1 MPVSGISKAFA
12 AQLRLLSVRADSQ
25 ALDNQVKRGEMVLC
39 SIVEQGISAIATLCV
54 SRLQSLPGRL
64 AFEIAAES
72 DPNTINPML
81 RAEFDAIIEA
91 VCRATTDFLDSLK
104 PKLDLA

>member
-54 SRLQSLPGRL
+54 SRLQGLPGRL